1 MKEYI
6 KNTSLSKRHTL
17 TERARCEDERSV
29 MVEIFQLLMVLLISF
44 LTSEKHFPLKWLAF
58 S

>member
-44 LTSEKHFPLKWLAF
+44 LTSEKHFPLK
-58 S
+58 